1 MVYIIKEWVNN
12 NFPLYPCLLMKKIH
26 IPGVSY
32 VQSWVHFTRDIQLK
46 SVFDADCIG
55 LQSNYFYSG
64 IEEIQ

>member
-1 MVYIIKEWVNN
+1 MSFN
-12 NFPLYPCLLMKKIH
+12 KKKSRLHSHIH

-55 LQSNYFYSG
+55 LQSDYFYSG
-64 IEEIQ
+64 IEEI